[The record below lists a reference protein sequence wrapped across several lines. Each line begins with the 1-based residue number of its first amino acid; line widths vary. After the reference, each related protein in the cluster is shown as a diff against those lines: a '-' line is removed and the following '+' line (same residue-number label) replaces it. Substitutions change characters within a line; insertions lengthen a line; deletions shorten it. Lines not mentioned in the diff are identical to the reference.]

1 MVSKLFCEI
10 APVRNRTATQ
20 ISNKFCTCFFA
31 WQICLLD
38 SANIRGKKD
47 GKQTKSKITRLAE
60 DDENSR
66 DPRIKKNYFIVE
78 PNLHQLLEVSKL
90 IDAGSLKTFINAAV
104 PFDEAPLA
112 YAGKV
117 PNKRGYGKV
126 VVTLS

>member
-1 MVSKLFCEI
+1 MKARQV
-10 APVRNRTATQ
+10 
-20 ISNKFCTCFFA
+20 
-31 WQICLLD
+31 
-38 SANIRGKKD
+38 
-47 GKQTKSKITRLAE
+47 KITRLAE
-60 DDENSR
+60 DGESSS